1 MTNRGVV
8 VALVSAMLAVA
19 TSARAQESSTPAG
32 SPAAAEFTP
41 FVFLGSG
48 TSSGVGAAV
57 RFPLPAHLSVELE
70 TSYRAAEIGALSSSL
85 SLLYDFPRLAC
96 VTPYVAAGVGI
107 DQYGFA
113 ELSPGG
119 NLLTKTGTAFTV
131 NAGGGVRVRAD
142 ENWGIRAD
150 ARWINGVGDKAP
162 ERWRLYNGVTL
173 GR

>member
-1 MTNRGVV
+1 MTNRRVI

-19 TSARAQESSTPAG
+19 TSTRAQEPSAESH
-32 SPAAAEFTP
+32 AAAEFTP

-48 TSSGVGAAV
+48 TSSGVGVAV
-57 RFPLPAHLSVELE
+57 RFPLPAHLSAEVE

-85 SLLYDFPRLAC
+85 SLLYDFPTLAC
-96 VTPYVAAGVGI
+96 VTPYVAAGIGL

-113 ELSPGG
+113 ELSPAGK
-119 NLLTKTGTAFTV
+119 LLTKTGTAFTV

-150 ARWINGVGDKAP
+150 ARWINGVGYKAP
-162 ERWRLYNGVTL
+162 ERWRLYNGITL